1 VTAIDALLT
10 DLKSRDIRLWVEDG
24 RLRFSAPEGAMT
36 APLRQELK
44 QRKEELLALL
54 CVAPAAAEP
63 GVLVGDPANAFK
75 PFPLTRIQQAYW
87 VGRGNPDSFEL
98 GGVSAHVYFE
108 LDGQG
113 LDLVRLEWAWNTL
126 VRRHG
131 MLRAVVDAD
140 GQQRVLPD
148 VPEYR
153 VAVSDLVA
161 ASPAKIDAHVA
172 AVRAELAPYVAPA
185 DRWPLFEIRATRLSG
200 DRLRL
205 HISFDG
211 LVFDASSILLLS
223 REAWQLY
230 TTGRDTLAK
239 LDLTFRD
246 YVLAEGRQAAGP
258 EYRRARA
265 YWEARLDTLPPAPDL
280 PLAQPM
286 SALGVPHFRRRSFVL
301 DASAWSALKDR
312 ARAAGLTPST
322 LLVSGFADVVA
333 LWARE
338 PRFTIN
344 LSLFNRQPLHPQ
356 VDAVVGDFT
365 TLTLLEVDT
374 AGAPLFLDR
383 AKAVQARLWQDMDH
397 KAVGGV
403 EVLGLMG
410 RRRGWDGRA
419 AMPVVFTSALSL
431 DAVEGAGGAAEDL
444 CPFGSIVYGI
454 TQTPQVLLD
463 VLAVEHRGALH
474 YAWDAVEDA
483 FPPGLLD
490 QMFDT
495 YGTLV
500 GRLAAE
506 PGYIESL
513 TRIQPEL
520 SFPAAPLRPVSESLL
535 QDAVFRA
542 SVEKPEAVAILT
554 SCKYLSFG
562 EVACRSLGL
571 ANSLLHHGIRP
582 AEPVAVLMDKG
593 WQQVVAVLGILAA
606 GGAYV
611 PIETAWPASRRDQ
624 ILRKTNAR
632 IVVVAAGHA
641 AGLALPEGRI
651 AIEIPEDA
659 PAEMPKLPA
668 IQTRPDDL
676 AYVIFTSGST
686 GEPKGVMISHRAAV
700 NTVDDINERWSVGPQ
715 DRVLALSA
723 LGFDLSVYDIF
734 GVLGAGGAVVI
745 PDAGHDRDPAHWHE
759 LMQKHGVTLW
769 NSVPA
774 LMAMLTEFLSAE
786 ARATDVPLRLAMLS
800 GDWIP
805 VALPDEIRREF
816 PDCAVV
822 SLGGATEAAIWSIFH
837 PVDTVEPGWTSIP
850 YGRPLANQ
858 DVRVLDHD
866 FATRPPWAIGELFIA
881 GQGVAQGYWG
891 DTELTAQRFV
901 AHPQTGERLYRTGD
915 FGRFRPDGVIEFL
928 GREDRQV
935 KIGGFR
941 IELGEI
947 ESTLRQLPGI
957 ADAAVEAV
965 GPDRANRRLV
975 AYLVRAETD
984 AIAPQP
990 AVSDDLRYKMSH
1002 PGVRTDLGERPS
1014 IALPQSADDN
1024 RLSNFLKRQSFR
1036 EFTDTKIQLADFAK
1050 LLHAICS
1057 RPMAGAPVPKR
1068 RYPSGGGLYPVQVY
1082 LSVKPDRIEGVAG
1095 GLYYLDPDGGAL
1107 RQLSDKQAADTIHG
1121 DYNRGFAGA
1130 AAFDVFLVGNPDVVA
1145 ASYPGLARDFC
1156 LIEAGAI
1163 SQLLHERAPDFGMGL
1178 CGIGSVAFDALREA
1192 LGLDAGHLLMHAL
1205 IGGPIAPEQ
1214 LTRWGS
1220 VIPNQPGLTDAA
1232 VLDHAARHLPAYMV
1246 PRQIVW
1252 LDQLPLSANG
1262 KIDRKALPQI
1272 SDSAPSPVTK
1282 SAISA
1287 ESGRAG
1293 SYAAFDDIVARCV
1306 EQVLGYQPV
1315 DRTRNLFDLGA
1326 DSLKIIQIRNRIVAS
1341 TNRPVG
1347 VLDFFRHPTVMLMAE
1362 KLQSIGDQRQ

>member
-1 VTAIDALLT
+1 MSAAPIDAEL
-10 DLKSRDIRLWVEDG
+10 
-24 RLRFSAPEGAMT
+24 PEV
-36 APLRQELK
+36 
-44 QRKEELLALL
+44 
-54 CVAPAAAEP
+54 VA
-63 GVLVGDPANAFK
+63 DPAQASE

-108 LDGQG
+108 TDGQG
-113 LDLVRLEWAWNTL
+113 LDLARLEWAWNTL

-153 VAVSDLVA
+153 VSVADLSA
-161 ASPAKIDAHVA
+161 ASAAEFDAHIES
-172 AVRAELAPYVAPA
+172 VRAELAQYVAPA
-185 DRWPLFEIRATRLSG
+185 DRWPLFEIRATRRSD

-230 TTGRDTLAK
+230 TTGRDTLAP
-239 LDLTFRD
+239 LELTFRD
-246 YVLAEGRQAAGP
+246 YVLAEARLQAGDD
-258 EYRRARA
+258 YRRARA

-280 PLAQPM
+280 PLALPM
-286 SALGVPHFRRRSFVL
+286 ASLGVPYFRRRSFVL
-301 DASAWSALKDR
+301 DAEEWSGLKER

-322 LLVSGFADVVA
+322 LLVAAFADIVA

-344 LSLFNRQPLHPQ
+344 LSLFNRQPLHAQ

-374 AGAPLFLDR
+374 AQAPLFLDR
-383 AKAVQARLWQDMDH
+383 ARAVQARLWQDMDH

-403 EVLGLMG
+403 EVLGLLG
-410 RRRGWDGRA
+410 RRRGQQGRA

-431 DAVEGAGGAAEDL
+431 DAVADVAGGAAEDL

-483 FPPGLLD
+483 FPPDLLD
-490 QMFDT
+490 AMFEA
-495 YGTLV
+495 YGALV

-506 PGYIESL
+506 PRYIETL
-513 TRIQPEL
+513 TRFRPEL

-535 QDAVFRA
+535 HDAVFRVA
-542 SVEKPEAVAILT
+542 REKPDAVGVVSNCKILT
-554 SCKYLSFG
+554 FSDF
-562 EVACRSLGL
+562 VARSAAL
-571 ANSLLHHGIRP
+571 AQVISGHGIRP

-593 WQQVVAVLGILAA
+593 WEQVVAVLGILAA

-611 PIETAWPASRRDQ
+611 PVEATWPASRRDQ
-624 ILRKTNAR
+624 ILQKINAR
-632 IVVVAAGHA
+632 IVLVPSGRA

-651 AIEIPEDA
+651 AIEIPKDA
-659 PAEMPKLPA
+659 PAEMPALPE
-668 IQTRPDDL
+668 IHTKPDDL

-700 NTVDDINERWSVGPQ
+700 NTIDDINERWSVGPK

-734 GVLGAGGAVVI
+734 GVLGAGGAVVV
-745 PDAGHDRDPAHWHE
+745 PDAGHDRDPAHWLD
-759 LMQKHGVTLW
+759 LMRQHGVTLW

-786 ARATDVPLRLAMLS
+786 ARSSELPLRLAMLS

-805 VALPDEIRREF
+805 VALPDAIRRDF
-816 PDCAVV
+816 PKCAVV

-837 PVDTVEPGWTSIP
+837 PIDTVEPGWTSIP

-858 DVRVLDHD
+858 DVRVLDHEL
-866 FATRPPWAIGELFIA
+866 APRPPWAIGELFIA

-891 DTELTAQRFV
+891 DAELTAQRFV
-901 AHPQTGERLYRTGD
+901 VHPRSGERLYRTGD
-915 FGRFRPDGVIEFL
+915 FGRYRPDDVIEFL

-947 ESTLRQLPGI
+947 ETALRQLPGI
-957 ADAAVEAV
+957 VDAAVEAV
-965 GPDRANRRLV
+965 GMDRSNRRLV
-975 AYLVRAETD
+975 AYLVRAE
-984 AIAPQP
+984 AAAP
-990 AVSDDLRYKMSH
+990 AVAAQAAISEEMSYKMSR
-1002 PGVRTDLGERPS
+1002 PGVRTDLGARPS
-1014 IALPQSADDN
+1014 IALPLPDDGDNWLAD
-1024 RLSNFLKRQSFR
+1024 FLKRQSFR
-1036 EFTDTKIQLADFAK
+1036 EFTDTKIQLADFAR
-1050 LLHAICS
+1050 LLHAVCG
-1057 RPMAGAPVPKR
+1057 RPIAGAPVPKR

-1082 LSVKPDRIEGVAG
+1082 LSVKPDRIEGIAA
-1095 GLYYLDPDGGAL
+1095 GLYYLDPDGCEL
-1107 RQLSDKQAADTIHG
+1107 RQLSAVPATDAIHG
-1121 DYNRGFAGA
+1121 DYNRGFVGA
-1130 AAFDVFLVGNPDVVA
+1130 AAFDLFLVGNPDVVGA
-1145 ASYPGLARDFC
+1145 VYPGMARDFC

-1163 SQLLHERAPDFGMGL
+1163 SQLLHDRAPDRGIGL
-1178 CGIGSVAFDALREA
+1178 CGIGSVAFDALRDA
-1192 LGLDAGHLLMHAL
+1192 LGLDARHLLLHAL

-1214 LTRWGS
+1214 LTRWGA
-1220 VIPNQPGLTDAA
+1220 VIPSEEGPTDSA
-1232 VLDHAARHLPAYMV
+1232 VLDHAGRHLPAYMV

-1252 LDQLPLSANG
+1252 LDRLPLSANG
-1262 KIDRKALPQI
+1262 KIDRKALPQVSDQI
-1272 SDSAPSPVTK
+1272 SRSVPSPVTG
-1282 SAISA
+1282 SPTRT
-1287 ESGRAG
+1287 ESGGKAG
-1293 SYAAFDDIVARCV
+1293 SHAALDDIVARCV

-1362 KLQSIGDQRQ
+1362 KLQSIGDQHR